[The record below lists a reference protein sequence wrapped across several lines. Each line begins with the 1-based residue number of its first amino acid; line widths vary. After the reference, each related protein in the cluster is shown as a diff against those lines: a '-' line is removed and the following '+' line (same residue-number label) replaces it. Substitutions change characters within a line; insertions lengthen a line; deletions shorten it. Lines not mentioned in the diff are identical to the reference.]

1 MCRHMA
7 VEAGET
13 DIGLGFCYP
22 RGPRP
27 QSPVGAVQRRATGL
41 FYSLLQEPIDV
52 KVAVKTVSPSPPSDG
67 ATGIAG
73 SDCGD
78 KDPPRQVGSSGS
90 SSSSSGGTGE
100 TPAVQVGLTS
110 GGAKVVEEETSGD
123 EGCNSDGTEGDGNAG
138 SGEEGEQ
145 EKTMEVRVELPR
157 LLQVSLTP
165 DARAALAGCLGA
177 NILAAGFHGEVS
189 ENFPLVASKEDDDA
203 ATSNFGGAGAAGVEQ
218 EMDEID
224 PEREVRGT
232 TRGGGEKRHHEG
244 GGTEPR
250 VDRAGGGVGG
260 YPLPYSPRAVRKH
273 QQRHPSPPQSP
284 SGTAVGSRGGDGVS
298 PPLACPLC
306 TDSFDELLAR
316 HECACCGG
324 TVCRKCMHTQV
335 GMWLSRKERGG
346 GLHRILRS

>member
-1 MCRHMA
+1 M
-7 VEAGET
+7 
-13 DIGLGFCYP
+13 
-22 RGPRP
+22 
-27 QSPVGAVQRRATGL
+27 QRRATRL
-41 FYSLLQEPIDV
+41 FYSLLHEPVDV
-52 KVAVKTVSPSPPSDG
+52 KVAVKTVSPPPLSDG
-67 ATGIAG
+67 AAG
-73 SDCGD
+73 SVGSNGGGR
-78 KDPPRQVGSSGS
+78 DPPREVGTSGRS
-90 SSSSSGGTGE
+90 GGTGATPAVEVGSSSGG
-100 TPAVQVGLTS
+100 
-110 GGAKVVEEETSGD
+110 AKFVAEETSGG
-123 EGCNSDGTEGDGNAG
+123 ERCNSDRTEDDGGAG

-157 LLQVSLTP
+157 LVQVSLTP
-165 DARAALAGCLGA
+165 DARAALAGCVGA

-189 ENFPLVASKEDDDA
+189 ENCPLVASKEDDDA

-232 TRGGGEKRHHEG
+232 TRGGEEKRHHEG

-250 VDRAGGGVGG
+250 PDRAGGGVGG
-260 YPLPYSPRAVRKH
+260 HPLPYSPRAVRKH
-273 QQRHPSPPQSP
+273 QQRHPSPPQSS

-316 HECACCGG
+316 HECAWCGG

-335 GMWLSRKERGG
+335 GMLLGRGRTG
-346 GLHRILRS
+346 WGVKPKLEVTMFAWCDAASN